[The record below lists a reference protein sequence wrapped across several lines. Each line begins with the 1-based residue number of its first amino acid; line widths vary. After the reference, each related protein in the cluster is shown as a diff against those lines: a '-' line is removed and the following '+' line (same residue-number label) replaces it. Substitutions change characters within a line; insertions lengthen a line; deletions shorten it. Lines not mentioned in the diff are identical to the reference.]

1 MNPTILLV
9 EDDLD
14 TLKGL
19 AIRLEASGL
28 VILQV
33 ITAISAL
40 VLARAEHPDVIILD
54 LGLPDLSGYSIL
66 EQLKEFPATACI
78 PVIVLTARDPQGN
91 QERSYETDAFDF
103 FQKPVNHKWL
113 LESIRR
119 ALEKAMPKV
128 ISQASKNEV

>member
-28 VILQV
+28 VILQA
-33 ITAISAL
+33 ITAVSAL

-91 QERSYETDAFDF
+91 QERSYETGAFDF
-103 FQKPVNHKWL
+103 F
-113 LESIRR
+113 
-119 ALEKAMPKV
+119 
-128 ISQASKNEV
+128 

>member
-28 VILQV
+28 VILQA
-33 ITAISAL
+33 ITAVSAL

-91 QERSYETDAFDF
+91 QERSYETGAFDF
-103 FQKPVNHKWL
+103 FQKQVNHKCL

-128 ISQASKNEV
+128 IN